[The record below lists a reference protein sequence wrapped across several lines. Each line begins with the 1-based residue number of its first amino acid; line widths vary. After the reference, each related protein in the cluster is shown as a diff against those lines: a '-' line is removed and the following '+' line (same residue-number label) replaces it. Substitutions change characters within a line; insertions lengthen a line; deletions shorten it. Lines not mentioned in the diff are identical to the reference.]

1 MSVEAVRR
9 SQLDD
14 WKRMRA
20 ALWPDCPEADHARDM
35 AEILGDPEF
44 NAAFLAHA
52 PDGLPVG
59 FLEVSIRLTAEGCRP
74 GRIGYI
80 EGWYIDPEWRGRGLG
95 AALVAEAESWALKR
109 GCREMASC
117 PLRQSGSRP
126 TTTRLSGGASA
137 QLWTL
142 TAFDSPGSRA
152 PNTRAERARSH

>member
-20 ALWPDCPEADHARDM
+20 ALWPECPDQEHARDM

-80 EGWYIDPEWRGRGLG
+80 EGWYVEPEWRGKGMG
-95 AALVAEAESWALKR
+95 AALVAEAEAWALAR
-109 GCREMASC
+109 GCRDMASDAYADNSAG
-117 PLRQSGSRP
+117 RAAHQ
-126 TTTRLSGGASA
+126 RLGYQEVSLLAHFRKV
-137 QLWTL
+137 LK
-142 TAFDSPGSRA
+142 PR
-152 PNTRAERARSH
+152 

>member
-1 MSVEAVRR
+1 MTVEPVRR

-14 WKRMRA
+14 WKHMRA
-20 ALWPDCPEADHARDM
+20 ALWPECGEDKHAREI

-80 EGWYIDPEWRGRGLG
+80 EGWYIDPDWRGKGLG
-95 AALVAEAESWALKR
+95 AALVARAETWASER
-109 GCREMASC
+109 GCIEMASDAYADN
-117 PLRQSGSRP
+117 QGSRVAHQHLGYQEVALLAHFRKDLRP
-126 TTTRLSGGASA
+126 R
-137 QLWTL
+137 
-142 TAFDSPGSRA
+142 
-152 PNTRAERARSH
+152 

>member
-1 MSVEAVRR
+1 MSVAAVRR

-14 WKRMRA
+14 WRRMRA
-20 ALWPDCPEADHARDM
+20 ALWPDCPEQDHARDM

-80 EGWYIDPEWRGRGLG
+80 EGWFVEPDWRGRGLG

-109 GCREMASC
+109 GCREMASDAYADN
-117 PLRQSGSRP
+117 Q
-126 TTTRLSGGASA
+126 A
-137 QLWTL
+137 
-142 TAFDSPGSRA
+142 SRA
-152 PNTRAERARSH
+152 AHQKLGYQEVALLAHFHKDLNPR

>member
-1 MSVEAVRR
+1 MTVEVVRR

-20 ALWPDCPEADHARDM
+20 ALWPECPEQDHARDM
-35 AEILGDPEF
+35 ADILGDPEF

-80 EGWYIDPEWRGRGLG
+80 EGWYVEPEWRGRGMG
-95 AALVAEAESWALKR
+95 AALVAEAESWAVAH
-109 GCREMASC
+109 GCGEMASDAHADN
-117 PLRQSGSRP
+117 QS
-126 TTTRLSGGASA
+126 
-137 QLWTL
+137 
-142 TAFDSPGSRA
+142 SRA
-152 PNTRAERARSH
+152 VQQRLGYQEVALLAHFRKDLKPR

>member
-20 ALWPDCPEADHARDM
+20 ALWPECPDQDHARDM

-80 EGWYIDPEWRGRGLG
+80 EGWYVEPEWRGKGMG
-95 AALVAEAESWALKR
+95 AALVAEAEAWALAR
-109 GCREMASC
+109 GCRDMASDVYADN
-117 PLRQSGSRP
+117 P
-126 TTTRLSGGASA
+126 A
-137 QLWTL
+137 
-142 TAFDSPGSRA
+142 SRA
-152 PNTRAERARSH
+152 AHQRLGYQEVSLLAHFRKVLKPR

>member
-80 EGWYIDPEWRGRGLG
+80 EGWYIEPEWRGRGMG
-95 AALVAEAESWALKR
+95 AALVGEAESWALKR
-109 GCREMASC
+109 GCREMASDAYSDN
-117 PLRQSGSRP
+117 Q
-126 TTTRLSGGASA
+126 A
-137 QLWTL
+137 
-142 TAFDSPGSRA
+142 SRA
-152 PNTRAERARSH
+152 VHKQLGYQEVALLAHFRKDLNPH